1 MMRHES
7 RRAEMAG
14 QKKPDPKAVE
24 EIAQKA
30 WGAAQRLGMKI
41 AAMPLH
47 EREAGYAIC
56 EKSLRE
62 TARKMGIAGEQM
74 EGFIKIQLE
83 AIRGMVQ
90 KIDVGGNP
98 QGGKA

>member
-1 MMRHES
+1 
-7 RRAEMAG
+7 MAG

-24 EIAQKA
+24 EIAKKA
-30 WGAAQRLGMKI
+30 LGAAQRLGMQI

-47 EREAGYAIC
+47 ERQAGYAIC

-62 TARKMGIAGEQM
+62 TAREMGIAGQQI
-74 EGFIKIQLE
+74 EGFIRIQME

-90 KIDVGGNP
+90 NIDVGGSP
-98 QGGKA
+98 KGGHA

>member
-1 MMRHES
+1 MMRDEN
-7 RRAEMAG
+7 RRAEMANP
-14 QKKPDPKAVE
+14 KKPDPKVVE

-30 WGAAQRLGMKI
+30 WGAAQRLGMQI

-47 EREAGYAIC
+47 EREAGFGIC
-56 EKSLRE
+56 ERSLRE
-62 TARKMGIAGEQM
+62 TARDMGIAGEQM
-74 EGFIKIQLE
+74 GGFIKIQME

-90 KIDVGGNP
+90 NIDVGGSP